1 MGAMT
6 SSQPPS
12 LIQEPLALEAL
23 ADVLHRQPYIALDT
37 ESNSLYAY
45 QEQVCLIQFSTS
57 EQDYLV
63 DPLALPDLEPLTPI
77 IADPKVEKILHG
89 GEYDVMC
96 LKRDFGFQFANLFD
110 THIACRT
117 LGWEKTGL
125 RDILARVFDVHVSK
139 RYQRANWGARPLRE
153 EMMDYARLDTR
164 YLIPLRHKLAD
175 ELKQA
180 DRWEEALEGFKQL
193 TMVDPHDNGFDPE
206 KFWRI
211 RYATKLNPSEAAILR
226 ELYLYRD
233 TQARGRDLPPFK
245 VMGDKTL
252 LVIARAA
259 PSSKKA
265 LRKLHGMTSGQVR
278 RYGDGL
284 LKAVAR
290 GRQAPKQ
297 HPPSAP
303 RTDEAV
309 KDRYEALHTWRKRRA
324 RARGVE
330 SDIIVPRDLLWEI
343 AHANPQEAQS
353 LKRLMKT
360 LPWRFEHYGR
370 EILDALYDETSH

>member
-1 MGAMT
+1 MT
-6 SSQPPS
+6 APQPPS
-12 LIQEPLALEAL
+12 LIREPLALEAL
-23 ADVLHRQPYIALDT
+23 AEELHRQPHIALDT

-45 QEQVCLIQFSTS
+45 QEQVCLIQFSTP

-63 DPLALPDLEPLTPI
+63 DPLALPDLDLLAPI
-77 IADPKVEKILHG
+77 LADPKVEKVLHG

-96 LKRDFGFQFANLFD
+96 LKRDFAFQFANLFD

-117 LGWEKTGL
+117 LGWKKTGL

-153 EMMDYARLDTR
+153 EMLDYARLDTH
-164 YLIPLRHKLAD
+164 YLIPLRHQLAD
-175 ELKQA
+175 ELKRA
-180 DRWEEALEGFKQL
+180 GRWEEAIEGSEQL
-193 TMVDPHDNGFDPE
+193 ATVDPHDNGFDPD

-211 RYATKLNPSEAAILR
+211 RYATQLNSREAAILR

-233 TQARGRDLPPFK
+233 SQARRRNIPPFK

-252 LVIARAA
+252 TAIARAA
-259 PSSKKA
+259 PSNKKA
-265 LRKLHGMTSGQVR
+265 LRKLHGMTAGQVR
-278 RYGDGL
+278 RYGEGL
-284 LKAVAR
+284 LNAVTR

-297 HPPSAP
+297 HPPSPP
-303 RTDEAV
+303 RMEEEV
-309 KDRYEALHTWRKRRA
+309 KNRYESLHTWRKRRA

-330 SDIIVPRDLLWEI
+330 SDVILPRELLWDI
-343 AHANPQEAQS
+343 AQENPKDAEA
-353 LKRLMKT
+353 LKGLMDT

-370 EILDALYDETSH
+370 EILNTLQDQASP